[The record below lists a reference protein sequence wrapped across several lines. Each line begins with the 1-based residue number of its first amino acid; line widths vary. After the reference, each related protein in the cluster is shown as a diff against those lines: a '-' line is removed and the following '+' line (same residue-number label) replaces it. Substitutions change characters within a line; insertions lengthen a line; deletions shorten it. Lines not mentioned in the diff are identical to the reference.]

1 MSSDLFPSVTAW
13 LLSTPDVYSTP
24 PFSYSTNDIAEPSDL
39 TDDRAFIHTFS
50 HPSDIEF
57 PPEFLHLEF
66 PVLNSTYRSTL
77 ELLHS
82 LPPASEMVNILPSL
96 PTRAFP
102 VYELSEALP
111 HEVTNPLVR

>member
-1 MSSDLFPSVTAW
+1 MSSDLYPSIIAW
-13 LLSTPDVYSTP
+13 LLSTPDVYPTP
-24 PFSYSTNDIAEPSDL
+24 PSFYSTADIAEPPNVTDGRASIDTLSHASDL
-39 TDDRAFIHTFS
+39 T
-50 HPSDIEF
+50 F

-82 LPPASEMVNILPSL
+82 LPKTSEMVNILPSL
-96 PTRAFP
+96 PTRALP
-102 VYELSEALP
+102 MYELLEALP